1 MLPPLMTPSPALP
14 SPLAFATQS
23 FLAGMLVTSS
33 FLAFLAYRPLRDRVI
48 SLAGLF
54 GLVVAL
60 AWIAISD
67 LAPILLPH
75 SLQSLIHPISL
86 LLAALCLVI
95 WERVTSGLLA
105 ASPGAGRSANIR
117 RITALT
123 TFFISLATLF
133 PGGSLLHLAAVLLGL
148 LGSTLAL
155 LTLTAGLRAHRE
167 GHQTAAPL
175 IAATLAILACCAT
188 LWCSTAGWLSPSFS
202 LAMLQLSLLILA
214 MALGW
219 ALLNRMTE
227 LRRNTER
234 AQAAQ
239 LATVAHQAQDL
250 EALVEQR
257 NAELSQRLR
266 DLNDARR
273 TAETANLGLQ
283 RALDQLEQAASTDR
297 LTGAWNR
304 RRFDEAVLP
313 EIALAHRRR
322 EPLSLLLFDLDH
334 FKRVNDTYGHGA
346 GDAVL
351 AGTAQTVRVHLRASD
366 ALVRWGGEEFLVMA
380 PATRLDG
387 AMGLAEKLR
396 SAMAAIDFPGIGQ
409 VTMSLGVSEYALGE
423 TLDEWIERTDQALY
437 RAKSEGRNRTAAA
450 PAPDRHDHEV
460 PPHNPMLELIWEDA
474 YASGHLLIDAQHQRL
489 FRLVS
494 TLMATL
500 TENRP
505 LVEVAL
511 RLETLLA
518 HTAQHFHDE
527 EALLR
532 QSSYPDLPEHAA
544 IHATLLSKA
553 WKLQADVQN
562 GHLDVSKLVS
572 FLALDLVKGH
582 ILTEDRDYFSHLKVS
597 QEADALPQAGA

>member
-1 MLPPLMTPSPALP
+1 MLPLLTTPSPVVA
-14 SPLAFATQS
+14 SPLGFATQS

-67 LAPILLPH
+67 LAPALLPA
-75 SLQSLIHPISL
+75 SLNSSIHPVSL

-95 WERVTSGLLA
+95 RERVTSGLLA
-105 ASPGAGRSANIR
+105 ASPGARRLANIR

-133 PGGSLLHLAAVLLGL
+133 PGGGLLRLAEVLLGL
-148 LGSTLAL
+148 LATTLAL

-167 GHQTAAPL
+167 GLQTAAPL
-175 IAATLAILACCAT
+175 VAATLAILACCAT
-188 LWCSTAGWLSPSFS
+188 LSCSTAGWMGPSSS
-202 LAMLQLSLLILA
+202 LGMLQLALLILA

-227 LRRNTER
+227 LRRNIEV
-234 AQAAQ
+234 AQATQ
-239 LATVAHQAQDL
+239 LAAVAHQAQDL

-266 DLNDARR
+266 DLNEARR

-334 FKRVNDTYGHGA
+334 FKRVNDTFGHGA

-396 SAMAAIDFPGIGQ
+396 IALAAIDFPGIGQ

-437 RAKSEGRNRTAAA
+437 RAKSEGRNRTVAA
-450 PAPDRHDHEV
+450 PAPDINGLDV
-460 PPHNPMLELIWEDA
+460 PPHNPMLDLIWEET

-494 TLMATL
+494 ALMATL

-527 EALLR
+527 ETLLR
-532 QSSYPDLPEHAA
+532 QSNYSDLHEHAA
-544 IHATLLSKA
+544 IHAALLSKA
-553 WKLQADVQN
+553 WKLQTDVQN

-597 QEADALPQAGA
+597 QEPDALPQAGA